1 MKVVYSTQE
10 NKLARVYVAEL
21 NDGSK
26 IEFVES
32 TQPPH
37 TIDEKW
43 VLIVSTLKGCPV
55 SCSICDAGSYYSGVL
70 TSEEILSQINY
81 MVEQRYPDKN
91 VKTAKFKIQFS
102 RIGEPA
108 FNDNVLDVLKQ
119 LPALYDSQKLLP
131 SLSTIAPRGRDSFF
145 KELIDI
151 KNEFYS
157 NGKFQLQF
165 SIHTSCE
172 QMRKKLIPAN
182 TWNFKEISEYV
193 SKFFSP
199 GDRKVTLNFATPVG
213 YPLDVKELKTFF
225 DPKHCLIKLTPVNPT
240 DKSLKNHFT
249 GLINPET
256 PDANDEI
263 IKEFMCA
270 GYDAILSIGEL
281 EENII
286 GSNCG
291 MYLNHNEYSL

>member
-1 MKVVYSTQE
+1 MKIVYSTQE
-10 NKLARVYVAEL
+10 NELARVYVAEL
-21 NDGSK
+21 DDGSK

-37 TIDEKW
+37 SIDEKW

-55 SCSICDAGSYYSGVL
+55 SCSLCDAGSYYSGVL

-81 MVEQRYPDKN
+81 MVDQRYPNKN
-91 VKTAKFKIQFS
+91 VKASKFKIQFS

-108 FNDNVLDVLKQ
+108 FNDNVLDVLKK
-119 LPALYDSQKLLP
+119 LPTIYDPQKLLP
-131 SLSTIAPRGRDSFF
+131 SLSTIAPSGREAFF
-145 KELIDI
+145 KKLIGIKDEL
-151 KNEFYS
+151 YS
-157 NGKFQLQF
+157 DGKFQLQF

-172 QMRKKLIPAN
+172 KMRKKLIPAS
-182 TWNFKEISEYV
+182 TWSFKEMSEYI
-193 SKFFSP
+193 SAFFRP
-199 GDRKVTLNFATPVG
+199 GDRKITLNFATPVG
-213 YPLDVKELKTFF
+213 YPLNVEEIKTFF

-240 DKSLKNHFT
+240 NKSLKNSFT
-249 GLINPET
+249 GLIDPET
-256 PDANDEI
+256 PALNEKI
-263 IKEFMCA
+263 LKEFRCS

-291 MYLNHNEYSL
+291 MYLNYNEYNL